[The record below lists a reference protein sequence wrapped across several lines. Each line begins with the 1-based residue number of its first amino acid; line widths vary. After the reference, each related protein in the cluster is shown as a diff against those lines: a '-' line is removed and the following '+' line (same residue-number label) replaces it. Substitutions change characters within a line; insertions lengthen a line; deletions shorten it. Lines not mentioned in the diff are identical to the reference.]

1 MTKKNEKAPV
11 KLVYPDALYER
22 DADGKAK
29 WLFYKEEKDAK
40 YAAAIALQ
48 KADLSNLT
56 YPVGEVT
63 TPGTYH
69 AVEFDNKELFKVFC
83 P

>member
-1 MTKKNEKAPV
+1 MAKGTV

-22 DADGKAK
+22 DAEGKAI
-29 WLFYKEEKDAK
+29 WRYYKEEKDAK

-56 YPVGEVT
+56 YPVGEERS
-63 TPGTYH
+63 PGTYH